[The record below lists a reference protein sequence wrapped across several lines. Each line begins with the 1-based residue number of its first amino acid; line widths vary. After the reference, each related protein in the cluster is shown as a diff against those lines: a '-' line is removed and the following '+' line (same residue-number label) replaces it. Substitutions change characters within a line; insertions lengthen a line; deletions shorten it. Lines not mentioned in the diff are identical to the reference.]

1 MMKTSSWLARF
12 FDWNR
17 EVIEAAETP
26 FAKLAVFVLPVIA
39 PIVPAFMT
47 ALHVAQFMRTQF
59 HFGEATD
66 TIAVV
71 MASITGFVLE
81 LMGYVG
87 VISFIQHIFQ
97 WIKTKTDEYL
107 VPAALSGLAYAS
119 YIVVMYWINVKLA
132 QYFGSPVIVT
142 QIVGML
148 SFLSV
153 PAGLLAANHL
163 TRRADEEQSEKRHQE
178 AREDKKYKL
187 ALKAG
192 VNPNQIVGA
201 VRGKKEKHASDFKEQ
216 IPAMLQEH
224 FDKTG
229 KVLELTEITAK
240 LKLDHGKNKGFVS
253 TARSQWMEKNAIPKG
268 DKFGF

>member
-1 MMKTSSWLARF
+1 MKGSNWLAIF

-26 FAKLAVFVLPVIA
+26 FAKLAVFVLPILA

-47 ALHVAQFMRTQF
+47 ALHVFKF
-59 HFGEATD
+59 VHILFDFGQYTD
-66 TIAVV
+66 RVALTMAVIV
-71 MASITGFVLE
+71 GIVLE
-81 LMGYVG
+81 LLGYVG
-87 VISFIQHIFQ
+87 AISFIQHIFR
-97 WIKTKTDEYL
+97 WVKTRKDEYL
-107 VPAALSGLAYAS
+107 LPAALSGAAYAC
-119 YIVVMYWINVKLA
+119 YIVFMYFLNVKLA
-132 QYFGSPVIVT
+132 QYFGGAVIINQV
-142 QIVGML
+142 VGIL
-148 SFLSV
+148 SFFTV

-163 TRRADEEQSEKRHQE
+163 TQRADQEEGEKLRQE
-178 AREDKKYKL
+178 AREDKKYKQ

-192 VNPNQIVGA
+192 INPNQINGA
-201 VRGKKEKHASDFKEQ
+201 TRGKKEKHASDFKEQ

-229 KVLELTEITAK
+229 KVLELTEITAR
-240 LKLDHGKNKGFVS
+240 LRLDHAKNKGFVS